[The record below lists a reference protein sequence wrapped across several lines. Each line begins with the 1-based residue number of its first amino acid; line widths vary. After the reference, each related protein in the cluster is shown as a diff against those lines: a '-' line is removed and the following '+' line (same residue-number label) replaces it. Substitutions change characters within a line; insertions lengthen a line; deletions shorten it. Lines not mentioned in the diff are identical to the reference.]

1 MKMVK
6 HIVMWKHGDNFSE
19 EEKLNHSKTIKTSLE
34 ALKSTIEGV
43 ISIKVIT
50 EPLSSGSG
58 DADLI
63 LDSSFESVEALNNYQ
78 EHPEHLKAATFI
90 RSVVKDRK
98 CIDYYE

>member
-1 MKMVK
+1 MVK
-6 HIVMWKHGDNFSE
+6 HIVMWKHGDNFTQ
-19 EEKLNHSKTIKTSLE
+19 EEKMEHAKIIKESLE
-34 ALKSTIEGV
+34 ALKDKVPGV
-43 ISIKVIT
+43 ISATVIT
-50 EPLSSGSG
+50 EPLPSGSG

-78 EHPEHLKAATFI
+78 IHPEHVKAATFV

>member
-1 MKMVK
+1 
-6 HIVMWKHGDNFSE
+6 MWKHGDKFTQ
-19 EEKLNHSKTIKTSLE
+19 EEKNEHAKIIKESLE
-34 ALKSTIEGV
+34 ALKDKVPGV
-43 ISIKVIT
+43 ISVKVIT

-78 EHPEHLKAATFI
+78 VHPEHVKAATFV